1 VRPAVLTL
9 ARAIGHAARVP
20 DPTSTW
26 RGTPGDGRRGTRL
39 WSRSRRTP

>member
-9 ARAIGHAARVP
+9 ASAIGHAARVP

-26 RGTPGDGRRGTRL
+26 RGTRAAGSGARGC
-39 WSRSRRTP
+39 